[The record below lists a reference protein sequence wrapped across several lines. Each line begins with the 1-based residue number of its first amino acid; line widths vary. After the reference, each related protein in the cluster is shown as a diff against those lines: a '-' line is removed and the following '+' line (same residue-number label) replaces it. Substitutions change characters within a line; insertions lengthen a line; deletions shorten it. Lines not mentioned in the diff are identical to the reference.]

1 MWKTDIVLSFLSV
14 VTENGFKK
22 SIHSS
27 FFIFSDLITLNLFR
41 KEIVIK
47 RKLYLININLKRW
60 RRRTSR
66 NSKIGK
72 LITISFR
79 ITIHPFIIWYIKYH
93 HIIPILY
100 SMFKYYLVSSRILKN
115 MNLDAMLFII
125 LKSDSLNLNHSLRL
139 SLTIILFYL
148 LTIIL
153 CWTPLQCSLYLWH
166 LFWCLFLKTSPNTQ
180 TQMSS
185 KQSFKWK
192 GKKWFCTILFFNC
205 GNKKKAWHT
214 IPESIK
220 LIFSLFCWI
229 LSVHMMPPS

>member
-1 MWKTDIVLSFLSV
+1 MWETDIVLSYLSV

-27 FFIFSDLITLNLFR
+27 FFIFSDLYTLNLFR

-79 ITIHPFIIWYIKYH
+79 ITIHPFIIWYMKYH
-93 HIIPILY
+93 HILPILY
-100 SMFKYYLVSSRILKN
+100 SMFKYYLVLSRILKN
-115 MNLDAMLFII
+115 MNLDTMLFII
-125 LKSDSLNLNHSLRL
+125 FKSDSLNLNHSLRL
-139 SLTIILFYL
+139 SLTITLFYL

-153 CWTPLQCSLYLWH
+153 CWAQLQCSLYLWH
-166 LFWCLFLKTSPNTQ
+166 LFWGLFLQTSPHTQ
-180 TQMSS
+180 THISS
-185 KQSFKWK
+185 EQSFKWK
-192 GKKWFCTILFFNC
+192 EKKMILYDSFFFNC
-205 GNKKKAWHT
+205 RN
-214 IPESIK
+214 
-220 LIFSLFCWI
+220 
-229 LSVHMMPPS
+229 